1 MLLPAGVVAAQY
13 LDGGNL
19 VLDELVIRDEQGRKR
34 ICLNWP
40 FVELFDANEKL
51 RISAGT
57 FPDALCRAM
66 LNRTDDVAA
75 TPAIQPL
82 QAVSW
87 SLVQEWHARHRR
99 PV

>member
-1 MLLPAGVVAAQY
+1 MLLLIGVGAMWQQ
-13 LDGGNL
+13 DGGKL
-19 VLDELVIRDEQGRKR
+19 VLDDLIIRDEESRKR
-34 ICLNWP
+34 IWLNGS

-87 SLVQEWHARHRR
+87 SLVQELHARHRR